1 MIYNWYH
8 RQFWQTAKKRY
19 LSDAAVRE
27 KLHGV
32 LSTYFTNSIPPSL
45 EHEQRQISPQP
56 MLLNS
61 TSVWSDDFTVNRRRI
76 VEASYHLLHAGK
88 DYFNDAVNELCDI
101 DNICAFIMTG
111 HYTYLLQYYAFNY
124 VAIYIILNMLLCI
137 ACIILLTTYYSA
149 LYYITCILLH
159 ILHTQYT
166 RIRLPYILY
175 KLIS

>member
-1 MIYNWYH
+1 VIDDLGKYLIQRRSESGTMVYNWYH

-19 LSDAAVRE
+19 LSDPAVRE

-61 TSVWSDDFTVNRRRI
+61 SSVWSDNCTVNRRRI

-88 DYFNDAVNELCDI
+88 DYFNDAVNELCDL
-101 DNICAFIMTG
+101 DNICAFIIAG
-111 HYTYLLQYYAFNY
+111 SYTYYVLVHYFTVIYYSMHYFPFL
-124 VAIYIILNMLLCI
+124 ILLCI
-137 ACIILLTTYYSA
+137 TYN
-149 LYYITCILLH
+149 I
-159 ILHTQYT
+159 
-166 RIRLPYILY
+166 
-175 KLIS
+175 

>member
-1 MIYNWYH
+1 VIDDLGKYLIQRRSESGTMVYNWYH

-19 LSDAAVRE
+19 LSDPAVRE

-61 TSVWSDDFTVNRRRI
+61 SSVWSDNCTVNRRRI

-88 DYFNDAVNELCDI
+88 DYFNDAVNELCDL
-101 DNICAFIMTG
+101 DNICAFMIAG
-111 HYTYLLQYYAFNY
+111 SYTYYLLVRYFTVIYFSMYYFPF
-124 VAIYIILNMLLCI
+124 L
-137 ACIILLTTYYSA
+137 ILLVHCV
-149 LYYITCILLH
+149 L
-159 ILHTQYT
+159 
-166 RIRLPYILY
+166 
-175 KLIS
+175 

>member
-1 MIYNWYH
+1 MIDDLGKYLIQRRSESGTMVYNWYH

-19 LSDAAVRE
+19 LSDPAVRE

-61 TSVWSDDFTVNRRRI
+61 SSVWSDNCTVNRRRI

-88 DYFNDAVNELCDI
+88 DYFNDAVNELCDL
-101 DNICAFIMTG
+101 DNICAFIIAG
-111 HYTYLLQYYAFNY
+111 SYTYYLLVHYFTVIYYSMYYFPFL
-124 VAIYIILNMLLCI
+124 ILLCI
-137 ACIILLTTYYSA
+137 TYYN
-149 LYYITCILLH
+149 I
-159 ILHTQYT
+159 
-166 RIRLPYILY
+166 
-175 KLIS
+175 